1 MGYLATVEIFENM
14 LQLKRFGIMNRK
26 WLLSYRNDAISY
38 RNARGFGGMLPE
50 KILKRLMQSGAFLI
64 FDRLSLKSTTICYKK
79 ISIIHYNWLHSRAEN
94 WWHISTQ
101 KPPNVGSSTAHTG
114 PAILG
119 WIG

>member
-1 MGYLATVEIFENM
+1 MGYLATGEFFENM
-14 LQLKRFGIMNRK
+14 LQLKRFEIMNRK

-79 ISIIHYNWLHSRAEN
+79 ISIIHYNWLCVIVLLCYIVYVLLLCVILLPEKFKK
-94 WWHISTQ
+94 TC
-101 KPPNVGSSTAHTG
+101 SS
-114 PAILG
+114 
-119 WIG
+119 